1 MEPDQVWAYGK
12 KIALLHKRLEYLGV
26 QLTSPELISE
36 MRETRVD
43 LNCWLEK
50 ENTIW
55 KQRSRLNWFRDGD
68 RNTRF
73 FHAKASARFQKNLV
87 RVFDSNDV

>member
-1 MEPDQVWAYGK
+1 ME
-12 KIALLHKRLEYLGV
+12 
-26 QLTSPELISE
+26 T
-36 MRETRVD
+36 
-43 LNCWLEK
+43 
-50 ENTIW
+50 
-55 KQRSRLNWFRDGD
+55 RSRLNWFRDGD